1 MEKTLHGKTE
11 CLSFA
16 HPQNRE
22 KKKQQPNEDSY
33 MNSLGFII
41 DTKNYN
47 KFTVTVFPLKSFFCL
62 KI

>member
-1 MEKTLHGKTE
+1 MEKPNVCLLLILKTGKKE
-11 CLSFA
+11 
-16 HPQNRE
+16 
-22 KKKQQPNEDSY
+22 KQQPNEDSY